1 METEQLIIKLQEA
14 TDRSIRNEE
23 RIEKLE
29 GENGVLHQL
38 ATSVAVMAEQLKT
51 MNTSVSTLTTEVEEL
66 KEKPGK
72 RWDGIV
78 EKVIWFFL
86 AALLGFVVSQLGL

>member
-29 GENGVLHQL
+29 SENGVLHQL

-51 MNTSVSTLTTEVEEL
+51 LNQNVSTMSTEVEEL

-86 AALLGFVVSQLGL
+86 AALLGFVVSKIGL